1 MKNKFI
7 SILIAFSLLI
17 GLTATASAASVYTHG
32 GKWSYGVGSKYVW
45 SYYYHGNKGIVQQ
58 LLESTNHIVVILDQ
72 VNNLKHRQ
80 LKHGLEMRL
89 IIIYINNFR
98 E

>member
-45 SYYYHGNKGIVQQ
+45 SYYYHGNKGHSSTAIGKY
-58 LLESTNHIVVILDQ
+58 ESYSGYTRSGEQSKASAVKAWFGNETYY
-72 VNNLKHRQ
+72 N
-80 LKHGLEMRL
+80 
-89 IIIYINNFR
+89 IY
-98 E
+98 